1 MAWIQLQRIEQL
13 AEIVDRSALIPQLI
27 FKHSTRCSISSMALN
42 RIESHGLQ
50 NSSNLECYYL
60 DLIQFRELSNLIA
73 QELNVIHQSPQAI
86 LLKNGKVIYNDSHGS
101 IDNLEIEKASN
112 S

>member
-1 MAWIQLQRIEQL
+1 MGWIQLERREQL

-50 NSSNLECYYL
+50 NSSNL

-86 LLKNGKVIYNDSHGS
+86 LLKNRNVVYNDSHGS

>member
-1 MAWIQLQRIEQL
+1 MEWIQLQRKEQL
-13 AEIVDRSALIPQLI
+13 LEILDRSITIPQLI

-42 RIESHGLQ
+42 RIETFSFQ
-50 NSSNLECYYL
+50 NSPILEFYYL

-86 LLKNGKVIYNDSHGS
+86 LLKNRNVVYNDSHGS

>member
-1 MAWIQLQRIEQL
+1 MGWIQLERREQL
-13 AEIVDRSALIPQLI
+13 EEIVDRSILIPQLI

-50 NSSNLECYYL
+50 NSSNLECYFL

-86 LLKNGKVIYNDSHGS
+86 LLKNGKVVYNDSHGS

>member
-1 MAWIQLQRIEQL
+1 MGWIQLQRKEQL
-13 AEIVDRSALIPQLI
+13 AEIVDRSVLIPQLI

-50 NSSNLECYYL
+50 NSSILECYFL

-73 QELNVIHQSPQAI
+73 QNLHVIHQSPQAI
-86 LLKNGKVIYNDSHGS
+86 LLKNGKVVYNDSHGS
-101 IDNLEIEKASN
+101 IDNSEIEKASN